1 MVVAPGEGVPQ
12 VAVAFPDTVVNDG
25 VTVTAFAAAPP
36 APAVFCTLA
45 VSATAWPATSVDA
58 GGDAKLTASPAAAWI
73 VVAGLVVAAPVT
85 AVPEPADV
93 PFAVAVNVIVPEPD
107 TVQLYVYAWDPPAA
121 MVVAPGATVPQV
133 AAAEPVTVV
142 TVGVTV
148 TALAAAPPAA
158 FCTFAVSVTTCPAT

>member
-12 VAVAFPDTVVNDG
+12 VAVALPDTVVNDG

-36 APAVFCTLA
+36 APAVFCTFA
-45 VSATAWPATSVDA
+45 VSATACPATSGDA
-58 GGDAKLTASPAAAWI
+58 GWPEKLTASPAAAWI

-107 TVQLYVYAWDPPAA
+107 TVQL
-121 MVVAPGATVPQV
+121 
-133 AAAEPVTVV
+133 
-142 TVGVTV
+142 
-148 TALAAAPPAA
+148 
-158 FCTFAVSVTTCPAT
+158 